1 MTRIA
6 VLGPGGVGGVM
17 AARLQRAG
25 HEVTVIA
32 SERTAAVIASG
43 GLHYTLPDGSGEASV
58 EARSMLAEPVDVL
71 VVATKAMDL
80 LSALQRVPVG
90 LLGGTA
96 VVPLL
101 NGIDHV
107 AFLRAE
113 LPGADVVASTISVEA
128 TRHRPGV
135 VEQVSGF
142 ADVGVSLASD
152 GGQLWAELAEGAGC
166 TVTTVPD
173 DATVLWRK
181 LSFLAPLALLTTS
194 AMASVGEAIA
204 SRSDLVR
211 PLVDEA
217 AAAAGTAGVAI
228 DADVIETRLRSLPG
242 GMQSSM
248 LKDALAGREVELDAI
263 AGPIIGAL
271 GRDGARATVQA
282 VSGILAA
289 TA

>member
-1 MTRIA
+1 
-6 VLGPGGVGGVM
+6 
-17 AARLQRAG
+17 
-25 HEVTVIA
+25 
-32 SERTAAVIASG
+32 
-43 GLHYTLPDGSGEASV
+43 
-58 EARSMLAEPVDVL
+58 
-71 VVATKAMDL
+71 
-80 LSALQRVPVG
+80 
-90 LLGGTA
+90 
-96 VVPLL
+96 
-101 NGIDHV
+101 
-107 AFLRAE
+107 
-113 LPGADVVASTISVEA
+113 
-128 TRHRPGV
+128 
-135 VEQVSGF
+135 VSGF

-248 LKDALAGREVELDAI
+248 LKDALAGRAVELDAI